1 MIRVGGRPRT
11 AQKKGIELQFFFIFF
26 ENWKLFGIVFCDF
39 QLNDI
44 RVKIKSKSLKNLF
57 FWIEL
62 PISVK
67 TGKVDYPTQ
76 KPHAPWMWLQICILK
91 ICWLTFIFT
100 EKGRVGDIQMN
111 RSLSSYGV
119 PPFVTASKTTSTSKY
134 SLITLVLRVANCV
147 TYQKKTECYKW

>member
-111 RSLSSYGV
+111 RSLSSYGPAICNPIKNNFNV
-119 PPFVTASKTTSTSKY
+119 KMLPYYF
-134 SLITLVLRVANCV
+134 SLKSCKLRYVSEKNRVL
-147 TYQKKTECYKW
+147 